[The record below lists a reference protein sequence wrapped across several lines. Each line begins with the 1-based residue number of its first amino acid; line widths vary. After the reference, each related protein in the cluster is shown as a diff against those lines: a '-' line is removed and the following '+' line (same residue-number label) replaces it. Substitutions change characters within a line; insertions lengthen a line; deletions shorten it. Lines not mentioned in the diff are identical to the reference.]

1 MCRKIKTDIH
11 VGKGSGDMG
20 TKGENTKTLIKKKAY
35 VLFAQKGFK
44 EVTMK
49 DICEATGLSRGG
61 LYGHY
66 ESTGQIFSE
75 IVSSFL
81 TGQNNELREKMESNI
96 SAVCILNE
104 LLEKYRMEMLDKGNS
119 LSIAIYEYFSSKNL
133 SDSENALSQQY
144 LESFNSWESLL
155 KYGISRGEFKNIDMH
170 SVFDLIIFSYQGVR
184 LYSRLMKI
192 DDDIPKRIIEQIKSI
207 ILPENSE
214 V

>member
-1 MCRKIKTDIH
+1 
-11 VGKGSGDMG
+11 MG
-20 TKGENTKTLIKKKAY
+20 TKGESTKTFIKKKAY
-35 VLFAQKGFK
+35 ILFTQKGFK

-66 ESTGQIFSE
+66 ESTDQIFSE
-75 IVSSFL
+75 IISSFL
-81 TGQNNELREKMESNI
+81 IGQNNELKEKMESNI

-104 LLEKYRMEMLDKGNS
+104 LLEKYRMEMLDTGNS
-119 LSIAIYEYFSSKNL
+119 LSIAIYEYFSGKNL

-144 LESFNSWESLL
+144 LESFNSWKSLL

-192 DDDIPKRIIEQIKSI
+192 DDDIPKRIIKQIKNI

>member
-1 MCRKIKTDIH
+1 MSE
-11 VGKGSGDMG
+11 KGSGNMG
-20 TKGENTKTLIKKKAY
+20 TKGERTKTFIKKKAY

-66 ESTGQIFSE
+66 ESTDQIFSE
-75 IVSSFL
+75 IISSSL
-81 TGQNNELREKMESNI
+81 TGQNNELKEKMESNI

-104 LLEKYRMEMLDKGNS
+104 LLEKYRMEMLDTGNS

-192 DDDIPKRIIEQIKSI
+192 DDDIPKRIIEQIKNI

>member
-1 MCRKIKTDIH
+1 MSE
-11 VGKGSGDMG
+11 KGSGNMG
-20 TKGENTKTLIKKKAY
+20 TKGERTKTFIKKKAY

-49 DICEATGLSRGG
+49 DICEVTGLSRGG

-66 ESTGQIFSE
+66 ESTDQIFSE
-75 IVSSFL
+75 IISSFL
-81 TGQNNELREKMESNI
+81 TGQNNELKEKMESNI

-104 LLEKYRMEMLDKGNS
+104 LLEKYRMEMLDTGNS

-192 DDDIPKRIIEQIKSI
+192 DDDIPKRIIEQIKNI

>member
-1 MCRKIKTDIH
+1 MSE
-11 VGKGSGDMG
+11 KGSGNMG
-20 TKGENTKTLIKKKAY
+20 TKGERTKTFIKKKAY

-66 ESTGQIFSE
+66 ESTDQIFSE
-75 IVSSFL
+75 IISSFL
-81 TGQNNELREKMESNI
+81 TGQNNELKEKMESNI

-104 LLEKYRMEMLDKGNS
+104 LLEKYRMEMLDTGNS

-192 DDDIPKRIIEQIKSI
+192 DDDIPKRIIEQIKNI

>member
-1 MCRKIKTDIH
+1 MSE
-11 VGKGSGDMG
+11 KGSGNMG
-20 TKGENTKTLIKKKAY
+20 IKGESTKAHIKEKAY

-66 ESTGQIFSE
+66 ESTDQIFSE
-75 IVSSFL
+75 IISSFL
-81 TGQNNELREKMESNI
+81 TGQNNELKEKMESNI

-104 LLEKYRMEMLDKGNS
+104 LLEKYRMEMLDTGNS

-192 DDDIPKRIIEQIKSI
+192 DDDIPKRIIEQIKNI